1 MKKVSIYI
9 QLLIAFFIFII
20 AGFLIKGGGGIE
32 FKETVFSGFLV
43 VSSFIFGIIIA
54 FSIANRHARLSSVRQ
69 ALREQDAILLN
80 LYLLSATFGK
90 RVVAEVRQRIDDL
103 LISQMDYK
111 LVDFDK
117 ESPKN
122 LRILYLFLEKL
133 KAKTKNQGESK
144 DKILDNLVQLEKI
157 YKEVDYQIRN
167 RMMFYEWI
175 SLLVLGG
182 IILFCLFY
190 INNGSFVSVLVVAFI
205 STTLILLL
213 LVLYELDTL
222 LWQER
227 NWIWEPLSEL
237 FVELDLIPYFPE
249 PVIKRINLKKI
260 EDLKKIRIAEYPKPY
275 PDMSGKKIKIVKF
288 NN

>member
-1 MKKVSIYI
+1 M
-9 QLLIAFFIFII
+9 
-20 AGFLIKGGGGIE
+20 
-32 FKETVFSGFLV
+32 
-43 VSSFIFGIIIA
+43 
-54 FSIANRHARLSSVRQ
+54 
-69 ALREQDAILLN
+69 
-80 LYLLSATFGK
+80 SATFGK